1 MASLSDRL
9 HNVYSN
15 ISASREEEAQARAQD
30 PEALMPTQVFDDYW
44 IWQEAPE
51 EKGETLGKW
60 LVFKHKSVIDKT
72 WATVRK
78 AVASG
83 ELGPGCNGAKVAT
96 MLENPTATNPD
107 IKVICVYTTAEDVD
121 PVGLKLIQLVKQKIR
136 YKTDEATMAGVYA
149 INGFTKTTCRTLDW
163 NNGNPKFTE

>member
-15 ISASREEEAQARAQD
+15 ISASRAEEAQARAQD
-30 PEALMPTQVFDDYW
+30 SVALIPTQVFDDFW
-44 IWQEAPE
+44 IWQDAPG

-72 WATVRK
+72 WATVSK

-83 ELGPGCNGAKVAT
+83 ELGPGCTGAKVST
-96 MLENPTATNPD
+96 MMENPLAWSSD
-107 IKVICVYTTAEDVD
+107 MKVICVYTTAEDVD
-121 PVGLKLIQLVKQKIR
+121 PVGLKLIQLVRQKIR
-136 YKTDEATMAGVYA
+136 YKTDEATLAGVYA
-149 INGFTKTTCRTLDW
+149 VNGFTKTTCRTLDW
-163 NNGNPKFTE
+163 NNGNPKFTD